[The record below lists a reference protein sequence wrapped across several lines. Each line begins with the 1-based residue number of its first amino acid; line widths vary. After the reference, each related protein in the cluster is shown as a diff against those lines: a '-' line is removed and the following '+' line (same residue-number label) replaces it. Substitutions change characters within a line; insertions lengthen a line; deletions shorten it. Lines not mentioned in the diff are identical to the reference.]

1 MEFGLSLIAII
12 AITGG
17 IIAYLGDKIGSKIGK
32 KRIRLFGLRPHN
44 TSILITV
51 ITGTLIAATTIGVAA
66 ILSNNVR
73 TALFGMDKLEM
84 RMKYLNNEINSKNVE
99 LEQGKKLLKLKS
111 DELQTLQSQIDEVNA
126 LLDSAVV
133 SRNIAE
139 GKLATVENAYKTASQ
154 KLVESQGE
162 LRELEQT
169 KVDLTN
175 SVHNLEDTKTAL
187 ESTIMQ
193 LREGDVMFRNGEVL
207 AGAVIKAGLDQT
219 QAEFTLANILNDT
232 NKLIKAKLH
241 KDEGET
247 LILVNPN
254 NLQEIAKTLA
264 EAKTEML
271 VRVIAAANAVYGE
284 RTAVLLV
291 AEPYKQI
298 YVNRALVYEKEIQGG
313 DGAEDKVIAFLQEV
327 NRIAKEKGIIPNP
340 LTGEVGNL
348 EGSELYATIDRVRN
362 IKGKLMIKAYTKGE
376 IYTEGPLTINI
387 TIIPLSGDRK

>member
-139 GKLATVENAYKTASQ
+139 GKLATVEDAYKTASQ
-154 KLVESQGE
+154 KLAESEGE

-175 SVHNLEDTKTAL
+175 SVHNLENTKTAL

-219 QAEFTLANILNDT
+219 QSEFTLANILNDT

-298 YVNRALVYEKEIQGG
+298 YANRALVYEKEIQGG

>member
-154 KLVESQGE
+154 KLAESQGE

-169 KVDLTN
+169 KLDLTN
-175 SVHNLEDTKTAL
+175 SVHNLENTKTAL

-241 KDEGET
+241 KDESET

-254 NLQEIAKTLA
+254 NLQEIAKILA

-298 YVNRALVYEKEIQGG
+298 YGNRALVYEKEIQGG